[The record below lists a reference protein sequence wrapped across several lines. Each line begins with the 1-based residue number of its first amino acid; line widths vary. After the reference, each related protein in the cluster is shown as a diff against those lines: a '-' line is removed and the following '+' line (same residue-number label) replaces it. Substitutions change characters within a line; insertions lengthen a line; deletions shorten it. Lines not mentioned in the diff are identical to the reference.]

1 MNHDLFIEKTSNL
14 FAKYRV
20 FLFIVVALCITV
32 AYQATVIAKVS
43 QDARTVIIP
52 AGLDE
57 KVQVTAGSVDDVY
70 KRQMGRYIAG
80 LFLNYTPATARLQ
93 FDELLTLFPP
103 ERFEDARDELH
114 ELAETIESSR
124 LTSTFHIS
132 KIEGVGNKINVEGV
146 RRLLVSGQQTE
157 NERRKYVMTYAVAN
171 GKFYLVSI
179 DSESRR

>member
-20 FLFIVVALCITV
+20 FLFITVALCLTV

-43 QDARTVIIP
+43 QETRTVIVP
-52 AGLDE
+52 AGLNE
-57 KVQVTAGSVDDVY
+57 KVEVSAGSVDDAY
-70 KRQMGRYIAG
+70 KRQMGRYVAG

-93 FDELLTLFPP
+93 FDEMLTLFSP
-103 ERFEDARDELH
+103 ERFEDVKGELY
-114 ELAETIESSR
+114 ELAETIETSR
-124 LTSTFHIS
+124 LTSIFHVS
-132 KIEGVGNKINVEGV
+132 KIESLGDKITVEGI

-157 NERRKYVMTYAVAN
+157 NELRKYVMTYAMAN

-179 DSESRR
+179 DSGSRK